1 MFSATDFFPAY
12 ITEFMNF
19 VMMMFP
25 NFGSG
30 STSRF
35 SAEWRR
41 DIDRVPAYF
50 GRFAPYFERRCLR
63 FLTPWVSRTPRFWG
77 DCCSAGTFLRDFCTV
92 RGVAISWLIVGILAF
107 ILQFARNRV
116 WLRK

>member
-25 NFGSG
+25 NLGSG
-30 STSRF
+30 RTSRF

-41 DIDRVPAYF
+41 DI
-50 GRFAPYFERRCLR
+50 
-63 FLTPWVSRTPRFWG
+63 
-77 DCCSAGTFLRDFCTV
+77 
-92 RGVAISWLIVGILAF
+92 
-107 ILQFARNRV
+107 
-116 WLRK
+116 